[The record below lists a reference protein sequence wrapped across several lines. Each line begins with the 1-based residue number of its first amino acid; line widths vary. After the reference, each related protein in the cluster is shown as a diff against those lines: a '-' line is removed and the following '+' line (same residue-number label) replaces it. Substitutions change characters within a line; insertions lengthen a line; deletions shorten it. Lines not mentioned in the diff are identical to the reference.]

1 MGRQSL
7 GDQNFPGFLVTGG
20 SFAPDFKASGK
31 IGPLLYSLDLGRV
44 RQAVVN
50 NVKRALD
57 QAEGTVPGLCL
68 PNYTPRTRL
77 SR

>member
-7 GDQNFPGFLVTGG
+7 GDQNFPGFLATGG
-20 SFAPDFKASGK
+20 SFAPESKASGK
-31 IGPLLYSLDLGRV
+31 IGPLLYSLDFGLV
-44 RQAVVN
+44 RLAVAG